1 MESKST
7 FKITRWDQTVYDE
20 AEPQLARVL
29 VDKAYSGVME
39 GTSTAELTTC
49 QPSEGSAGYVGTERF
64 VGTVDGKSGTFV
76 LQHGAVMSA
85 DGAEFWGHVVPGS
98 GTGELAGISGT
109 ARLEH
114 ELITLDHE
122 LLTGDHDLG

>member
-20 AEPQLARVL
+20 AEPQLGRAL

-39 GTSTAELTTC
+39 GTSTAELTMC
-49 QPSEGSAGYVGTERF
+49 QPSEGEAGYVGTERF
-64 VGTVDGKSGTFV
+64 TGSLDGRSGTFV

-85 DGAEFWGHVVPGS
+85 VGAEFWGHVVPGS
-98 GTGELAGISGT
+98 GTGELTGLRGT

-114 ELITLDHE
+114 ELITLE
-122 LLTGDHDLG
+122 YDLG

>member
-20 AEPQLARVL
+20 AEPQLGRAF
-29 VDKAYSGVME
+29 VDKTYSGVME
-39 GTSTAELTTC
+39 GTSTAELTMC
-49 QPSEGSAGYVGTERF
+49 QPSDGSAGYVGTERF
-64 VGTVDGKSGTFV
+64 VGAVDGRAGTFV
-76 LQHGAVMSA
+76 IQHGAIMSPA
-85 DGAEFWGHVVPGS
+85 GEHFWGHIVPGS

-114 ELITLDHE
+114 ELITLDA
-122 LLTGDHDLG
+122 DLG